1 MHPALAHCRSSLA
14 RTLARALVAVT
25 LSAAAVG
32 AMAQEISFGVIATDS
47 ASTQRERWEPFFRD
61 MEKKTGLTVRSFYA
75 PDYAGVIE
83 AMRFNKVQVAWYGN
97 KAAMEAVDRA
107 NGEIFAQVM
116 YADGTF
122 GYHALLIAHKDS
134 PYNSV
139 EDVLKNGKNIN
150 FSIGDPNSTS
160 GFLVPTF
167 YIFARNGVD
176 HRTAFKT
183 VRNASHG
190 ANIQAVLARQ
200 VDVATNNTEDM
211 GKLQQTRPEL
221 YSQLK
226 ILWRSPMI
234 PSDPFVWRKD
244 LDPAVKAK
252 LKSFV
257 LNYAKTDPEEKRIL
271 GVIYNY
277 GGFRDSNN
285 DQLIPIR
292 QLELFRDRAR
302 IAADDKL
309 AADEKTRQLAEID
322 RRLAALSPK

>member
-1 MHPALAHCRSSLA
+1 
-14 RTLARALVAVT
+14 
-25 LSAAAVG
+25 
-32 AMAQEISFGVIATDS
+32 MAQEISFGIIATDA
-47 ASTQRERWEPFFRD
+47 ASVQRERWEPFFRD
-61 MEKKTGLTVRSFYA
+61 MEKKTGLTVKSFYA

-83 AMRFNKVQVAWYGN
+83 AMRFNKIQVAWYGN

-107 NGEIFAQVM
+107 NGEVFAQVR

-122 GYHALLIAHKDS
+122 GYHGVLITHKDS
-134 PYNSV
+134 PYRTLD
-139 EDVLKNGKNIN
+139 DVLKNSKNVN

-167 YIFARNGVD
+167 YVFAQNNVD
-176 HRTAFKT
+176 HRSAFKT

-190 ANIQAVLARQ
+190 ANIQAVLAKQ

-211 GKLQQTRPEL
+211 GKLETSKPEL
-221 YSQLK
+221 FQQLRV
-226 ILWRSPMI
+226 IWRSPLI

-257 LNYAKTDPEEKRIL
+257 LNYAKNDPAEKAIL
-271 GVIYNY
+271 NNIYNY
-277 GGFRDSNN
+277 DGFRESNN

-292 QLELFRDRAR
+292 QLELFRDRRKAEG
-302 IAADDKL
+302 DEKL
-309 AADEKTRQLAEID
+309 SADERAKQIAEID
-322 RRLAALSPK
+322 RKLAALKK